1 MAVHQPLG
9 NLYEELGVTRGATP
23 DEITTAYRARAKELH
38 PDARPGDVTAAERFA
53 RVGAAY
59 RVLSDPAERARYDA
73 SSAAAATAVAPHRAP
88 PRPRPKFRLTRRTAR
103 WAAGGGALLIVLGIV
118 VGGFVLSLQRHDAH
132 LRANGVAVVATVVSV
147 NGERRLEFPTA
158 DGRVIRATE
167 SVKSGEEQPALGSQV
182 PIHYDRN
189 DPTSIVTDTSHAGRN
204 ITLWIVAVKLTVGG
218 AVLLWFG
225 VRRLRRDRR
234 ETRIA

>member
-1 MAVHQPLG
+1 MAVQQPLG
-9 NLYEELGVTRGATP
+9 NLYEVLGVTRGATP
-23 DEITTAYRARAKELH
+23 DELTAAYRARAKELH

-59 RVLSDPAERARYDA
+59 RVLSDPAERARYDT
-73 SSAAAATAVAPHRAP
+73 SSAPAATAVA

-118 VGGFVLSLQRHDAH
+118 IGGFVFSLQRHDAH

-189 DPTSIVTDTSHAGRN
+189 DPTSIVTDASHAGRN

-225 VRRLRRDRR
+225 VRRLWRDHRDAR
-234 ETRIA
+234 VA